1 MTGPIPSRPTGARG
15 FALIWGGQVVSLLGT
30 AMTRFALMVW
40 GWEETGRATT
50 LALLLFFQVGATLV
64 LSPLAGVLV
73 DRFDR
78 RWVMIVSDL
87 AAGLPTLALLALY
100 LTGGLELWHVYAAA
114 ALSGGAESFQLPAY
128 TASVTLLVPKRHYAR
143 ASGLTSFGDSASR
156 VFGPP
161 LAAVLLPWVGLTGVL
176 VFDAVTFLVAV
187 GALLVVGVPPP
198 PPSADG
204 RAAGGFWRQTLFGLR
219 YILARRGLLWLQLA
233 LALINFLVYIGPVL
247 RAPMV
252 LARTGGDE
260 LALGGVMAAAGA
272 GGLIGGLLLAAWGG
286 IRRRVAGALVA
297 AALAGAGNVLLG
309 GGGGIWPWAAGAFCF
324 TFFLVLTN
332 GHTQAFWQSKV
343 PPDVQGRV
351 FSFRVLVAQFSV
363 LPALLLAGPAAD
375 RLFEPAMAAG
385 GTLAPTL
392 APLFG
397 TGTGAGM
404 AVLIAVT
411 GALAVIVAA
420 AALALRPIREVED
433 ALPDHAAAG

>member
-1 MTGPIPSRPTGARG
+1 MTGPVPPRPTGARG

-30 AMTRFALMVW
+30 AMTRFGLMVW
-40 GWEETGRATT
+40 AWEETGRATT
-50 LALLLFFQVGATLV
+50 LALLLFFQIGATLV
-64 LSPLAGVLV
+64 LSPFAGVLV

-78 RWVMIVSDL
+78 RRVMIVADL

-114 ALSGGAESFQLPAY
+114 ALSGGAETFQLPAY
-128 TASVTLLVPKRHYAR
+128 TASVSLLVPKRHYAR

-161 LAAVLLPWVGLTGVL
+161 LAAVLLPFVGLTGVL
-176 VFDAVTFLVAV
+176 VIDVVSFLVAV
-187 GALLVVGVPPP
+187 GALLLVGVPRP
-198 PPSADG
+198 PPSAEG
-204 RAAGGFWRQTLFGLR
+204 LAAGGFWRQTLFGLR
-219 YILARRGLLWLQLA
+219 YILARRGLLQLQLA
-233 LALINFLVYIGPVL
+233 LALINFLVFVGPVL

-272 GGLIGGLLLAAWGG
+272 GGVLGGLLLAAWGG
-286 IRRRVAGALVA
+286 VRWRVAGALAA
-297 AALAGAGNVLLG
+297 AALAGAGNVVLG
-309 GGGGIWPWAAGAFCF
+309 AGAGPWTWAAGAFCF
-324 TFFLVLTN
+324 PFFQALTN

-343 PPDVQGRV
+343 APDVQGRV
-351 FSFRVLVAQFSV
+351 FSFRLLVAQFSV

-375 RLFEPAMAAG
+375 RTFEPAMAPG
-385 GTLAPTL
+385 GALAPAL

-397 TGTGAGM
+397 TGAGAGM

-411 GALAVIVAA
+411 GALAAAVAA
-420 AALALRPIREVED
+420 AAFALRPIREVEH
-433 ALPDHAAAG
+433 ALPDHVAAA